1 MPEQITVVITSCGRL
16 DLLERT
22 ISSFLAYN
30 SYPIASYVIVED
42 SGDLH
47 VESFLRERYG
57 GSFNILFNEQHLGQI
72 ASIDHAYATVATPY
86 IFHCEDDWV
95 FHRSRFLEE
104 SLSVLSVDPQIV
116 TVSLRD
122 LWDTNGHPPERPRYL
137 TPDGVCFRHMSRHYV
152 SPRGFIW
159 RGFSFNPGLR
169 RTADYQRVGSY
180 AAVLK
185 ERGMDSCFEGL
196 PQESAIGE
204 CYHHLDYYAAILE
217 QGAVEHIGYGRHVS
231 TQASPRT
238 RSSWFQPGS
247 ETVIT
252 ATATASQL
260 QEANAKIA
268 ESKKPLTCAA
278 PRIPLFAFTTDD
290 RGHLVGALLG
300 ITHVSVL
307 HISVL
312 WVADCPTQ
320 DKILAE
326 LFSKTEAEAIR
337 RGCNEAF
344 AAAVRPECSSM
355 LNQFGYTSV
364 SEISNFKGES
374 PRAFLRKRFAHDKVS
389 GFSRH
394 RFSEE

>member
-22 ISSFLAYN
+22 ISSFLSYN
-30 SYPIASYVIVED
+30 SYPIVSYVIVED

-47 VESFLRERYG
+47 VASLLRERYG

-72 ASIDHAYATVATPY
+72 ASIDRAYATVATPY
-86 IFHCEDDWV
+86 IFHCEDDWL

-104 SLSVLSVDPQIV
+104 SLSVLGTDPQIA

-137 TPDGVCFRHMSRHYV
+137 TPDGVCFRHMSRHYL

-169 RTADYQRVGSY
+169 RTADYQRLGSY
-180 AAVLK
+180 AVVLK
-185 ERGMDSCFEGL
+185 ERGMASCFEGL

-204 CYHHLDYYAAILE
+204 CYHQLGYYAAILE

-231 TQASPRT
+231 TQTPPRT
-238 RSSWFQPGS
+238 PSFLFRPLS
-247 ETVIT
+247 ETVVT

-260 QEANAKIA
+260 QEMSAKIA
-268 ESKKPLTCAA
+268 ESKKPLTCAP
-278 PRIPLFAFTTDD
+278 PRTPLFAFTTDE

-300 ITHVSVL
+300 FTHVNVL
-307 HISVL
+307 HISVM

-320 DKILAE
+320 DKTLAE

-344 AAAVRPECSSM
+344 ATAVRPECIGM

-364 SEISNFKGES
+364 SELSNMRGEP
-374 PRAFLRKRFAHDKVS
+374 PRAFLRKRLPDD
-389 GFSRH
+389 
-394 RFSEE
+394 SERAS